1 MIRDEVVSEKEKE
14 CVIQLSGMGEIR
26 KAFSLSFVRKLSI
39 SWHLNIQISSFSLVY
54 IFLFQ
59 I

>member
-39 SWHLNIQISSFSLVY
+39 S
-54 IFLFQ
+54 
-59 I
+59 